1 MVICSVKK
9 HSSTYKK
16 KRVAWALIFWIL
28 LLTGCISQDDAPLA
42 TQVQPTQTIRPR
54 PTTIATVE
62 NRQETSFP
70 ATDSALS
77 GTSISILLMGIEE
90 EPYASITESIV
101 FAVEDAVGSLNE
113 LDGISGVELELHYI
127 NVSASAVPYKT
138 QYQYAIR
145 NTEPVV
151 VLMAVPI
158 DEDFYQ
164 EIQSARI
171 PVLYFGLGAP
181 HLDPPNEGLDY
192 LFWLTPYPEEQ
203 FAFFLEQSWKYW
215 EQIRPPGTM
224 NEFKIGY
231 LTWEDPPFPIAI
243 TPGISQF
250 YQNNQFE
257 FMLESNMAMSPNS
270 SAVNFLL
277 QCITFGITVVYTD
290 TFAFGPA
297 VLQNDI
303 HSLGLRDFFVVAG
316 SIWAYDQVGLQ
327 YMLSPATAEKMVL
340 PLPVTWWSEADSPA
354 IQRVKQIADQAGRT
368 AMNENLAYL
377 LGLGAVD
384 VAAHVIDEVINSA
397 QGRQVSASNLYLELA
412 GLDSYAVMDG
422 LYELSYTDGLRSPK
436 VLRLWSISPDQSWVP
451 ISAPAHVPELSIGD

>member
-1 MVICSVKK
+1 MTCSVTKQRCVPKK
-9 HSSTYKK
+9 HWVS
-16 KRVAWALIFWIL
+16 WALILWIIF
-28 LLTGCISQDDAPLA
+28 LTGCISEGDGPLV
-42 TQVQPTQTIRPR
+42 TQGQPTHTKRPR
-54 PTTIATVE
+54 LTSIPTLE
-62 NRQETSFP
+62 NRQETPEPTTNSDQSRSP
-70 ATDSALS
+70 
-77 GTSISILLMGIEE
+77 ISILLMGIEE
-90 EPYASITESIV
+90 EPYTSITESIV
-101 FAVEDAVGSLNE
+101 FAVEDAVSSHNA
-113 LDGISGVELELHYI
+113 LDRISSAELELHYI

-138 QYQYAIR
+138 QYKNAIR

-151 VLMAVPI
+151 VLLAAPI

-171 PVLYFGLGAP
+171 PVLYFGFGAA
-181 HLDPPNEGLDY
+181 HLDPPNEGKDY
-192 LFWLTPYPEEQ
+192 LFWLTPYPDEQ
-203 FAFFLEQSWKYW
+203 FAFFLEQSWNHW

-257 FMLESNMAMSPNS
+257 FMLETNLAMSPNS

-290 TFAFGPA
+290 TFAFGPT

-316 SIWAYDQVGLQ
+316 SIWAYDKADLQ
-327 YMLSPATAEKMVL
+327 YMLSPDTAERMVL
-340 PLPVTWWSEADSPA
+340 PLPVTWWSETDSPA
-354 IQRVKQIADQAGRT
+354 IYRAKQIAEQGGRI
-368 AMNENLAYL
+368 AVNENLAYL

-384 VAAHVIDEVINSA
+384 VTAHVIHEVLASA
-397 QGRQVSASNLYLELA
+397 QDRQVSASDFYLELA
-412 GLDSYAVMDG
+412 GLESYSVMDG
-422 LYELSYTDGLRSPK
+422 LFELTYADGARSPT
-436 VLRLWSISPDQSWVP
+436 VLRLWSVSPDQSWVP
-451 ISAPAHVPELSIGD
+451 ISAPAAVPDLSDRD